1 MWAIK
6 MSSVIAH
13 QLMDEAI
20 EIDVDG
26 VPENAQSTLTLSRD
40 GEMKASFAQ
49 CCHPIPGDPIVALST
64 AKKGVVV
71 HHQACSNLVS
81 SNTKR
86 FLLPQNGKR
95 LKVRSILMLN
105 YTLKCLMS
113 KMH

>member
-1 MWAIK
+1 MEIGVGNQ

-20 EIDVDG
+20 EINVDG
-26 VPENAQSTLTLSRD
+26 VSENTQSTLTLSRD

-71 HHQACSNLVS
+71 HHQACSNFNV
-81 SNTKR
+81 KQCQR
-86 FLLPQNGKR
+86 FHRGKMGR
-95 LKVRSILMLN
+95 G
-105 YTLKCLMS
+105 
-113 KMH
+113 

>member
-1 MWAIK
+1 MEIGVGNQ

-26 VPENAQSTLTLSRD
+26 VSENTQSTLTLSRD

-64 AKKGVVV
+64 AKKGVGCTSSS
-71 HHQACSNLVS
+71 CSNLTS
-81 SNTKR
+81 SNTKEFYCCKMGR
-86 FLLPQNGKR
+86 GR
-95 LKVRSILMLN
+95 
-105 YTLKCLMS
+105 KCGQF
-113 KMH
+113 